1 MSPSMYFS
9 STASPSNATPSAL
22 RTALRRDAA
31 PTQFAGQDPLGL
43 VLRQKHTGERDVLE
57 HRQHPHG
64 LEDLQRP
71 GLHPNG
77 FRVLRWRGHRVG
89 DATPD
94 PVPGQLDGGGQTH
107 RTRPGDQHI
116 DVGFPVR
123 PPIMQPAIGAA
134 YRCPVARTPKT
145 SGRFWKLL
153 GASTDKNRARTAE
166 EVTAAADFEAKAA
179 ALDDEQLRKAAKLL
193 DLDALAESADIP
205 QFLAI
210 AREAAE
216 RTTSL
221 RPFDVQL
228 QGALRMLAGDVV
240 EMATGEGKTL
250 SGAIAAAGYALG
262 GRHVHVISVND
273 YLARRD
279 AEWMGP
285 LLEAMG
291 LTVGW
296 ITESSTAEERR
307 AAYGC
312 DVTYAS
318 VNEIGFDVLRDQ
330 LVVDVDDLVSPNPDV
345 ALIDEADSV
354 MVDEALVPLVLA
366 GTTHREQPRL
376 EIVALVGDMTAGVDY
391 AADADRRNIHLT
403 DAGAEKVEK
412 ALGGID
418 LYSEEHVATTLTEV
432 NVALH
437 AHVLLQRD
445 VHYIVRDGA
454 VHLINSSR
462 GRIATLQRWPDGLQA
477 AVEAKEGI
485 ETTET
490 GEVLDTITVQALI
503 NRYPTVCG
511 MTGTALAAGEQLRQF
526 YSLGVSPIE
535 PNTPNIREDEQDR
548 VYITDAA
555 KIDGIIDHIAEV
567 HDTGRPVLVGTQDV
581 AESEELHRKLLRRGI
596 PAVVLNAKNDA
607 EEAAVIAEAGA
618 LGAVTVST
626 QMAGRGTDIR
636 LGGSDESSH
645 DEVVE
650 LGGLH
655 VVGTGRHHT
664 ERLDNQLRGR
674 AGRQGDP
681 GSSMFFASWEDDV
694 VVSHL
699 DPGKLSMETD
709 QEMGDG
715 RIVSPKAA
723 TLLDHAQR
731 IAEGKLLDVHANTW
745 RYNQLIAQQRAIIVE
760 RRNKLLATPAAYEE
774 LQALAPERAD
784 ELSERLSPEQ
794 LERISRQIMLYH
806 LDRGW
811 ADHLAYLADIRESIH
826 LRALG
831 RQNPLDEFHR
841 LAVDAFGSLASNAVE
856 AAQQTFETAD
866 LVDGGDHEFD
876 LDLSKLAR
884 PTSTWT
890 YMVHDNPLQ
899 DDTLSVL
906 SLPGVFR

>member
-1 MSPSMYFS
+1 M
-9 STASPSNATPSAL
+9 
-22 RTALRRDAA
+22 
-31 PTQFAGQDPLGL
+31 
-43 VLRQKHTGERDVLE
+43 
-57 HRQHPHG
+57 
-64 LEDLQRP
+64 
-71 GLHPNG
+71 
-77 FRVLRWRGHRVG
+77 
-89 DATPD
+89 
-94 PVPGQLDGGGQTH
+94 
-107 RTRPGDQHI
+107 
-116 DVGFPVR
+116 
-123 PPIMQPAIGAA
+123 
-134 YRCPVARTPKT
+134 
-145 SGRFWKLL
+145 L
-153 GASTDKNRARTAE
+153 GASTDKVKAQSMAE
-166 EVTAAADFEAKAA
+166 VEASREFDAKAQG
-179 ALDDEQLRKAAKLL
+179 LDDEQLARAAQLL
-193 DLDALAESADIP
+193 DLEGLAQSPDMP

-216 RTTSL
+216 RSISL

-228 QGALRMLAGDVV
+228 LGALRMMAGDVI

-250 SGAIAAAGYALG
+250 SGAIAAAGYALS
-262 GRHVHVISVND
+262 GRSVHVVTIND

-279 AEWMGP
+279 AEWMAP
-285 LLEAMG
+285 VIEAMG
-291 LTVGW
+291 LSVGW
-296 ITESSTAEERR
+296 ITADSNREERR
-307 AAYGC
+307 AAYRC
-312 DVTYAS
+312 NVTYAS

-354 MVDEALVPLVLA
+354 LVDEALVPLVLA
-366 GTTHREQPRL
+366 GTTHRETPKL
-376 EIVALVGDMTAGVDY
+376 EIVRLVGELDPGKDY
-391 AADADRRNIHLT
+391 ATDADSRNVHLT
-403 DAGAEKVEK
+403 EAGAQKIEK

-418 LYSEEHVATTLTEV
+418 LYSEEHVGTTLTEV

-454 VHLINSSR
+454 VQLINASR
-462 GRIATLQRWPDGLQA
+462 GRIAALQRWPDGLQA

-526 YSLGVSPIE
+526 YSLAVSPIP
-535 PNTPNIREDEQDR
+535 PNTANVRVDEPDR
-548 VYITDAA
+548 VYVSVGAKNDA
-555 KIDGIIDHIAEV
+555 IVDHIIEV
-567 HDTGRPVLVGTQDV
+567 HATGQPILVGTQDV
-581 AESEELHRKLLRRGI
+581 AESEDLHARLVRRGV
-596 PAVVLNAKNDA
+596 PAVVLNAKNDE
-607 EEAAVIAEAGA
+607 EEARVIAEAGT

-636 LGGSDESSH
+636 LGGSDEADH
-645 DEVVE
+645 DQVAE

-655 VVGTGRHHT
+655 LIGTGRHRT

-681 GSSMFFASWEDDV
+681 GSSVFFASWEDDV
-694 VVSHL
+694 VAAHL
-699 DPGKLSMETD
+699 EPGKLPDECDET
-709 QEMGDG
+709 G
-715 RIVSPKAA
+715 RVTSPKATA
-723 TLLDHAQR
+723 LLDHAQR
-731 IAEGKLLDVHANTW
+731 VAEGRLLDVHANTW

-760 RRNKLLATPAAYEE
+760 RRNKLLSTAAAREE
-774 LQALAPERAD
+774 LKELTRGRYD
-784 ELSERLSPEQ
+784 ELAGSASEED
-794 LERISRQIMLYH
+794 LERICRTIMLFH

-811 ADHLAYLADIRESIH
+811 ADHLAYLSDIRESIH

-841 LAVDAFGSLASNAVE
+841 LAVDAFANLAADAIE
-856 AAQQTFETAD
+856 ASQQTFETANVLID
-866 LVDGGDHEFD
+866 EPG

-890 YMVHDNPLQ
+890 YMVHDNPLR
-899 DDTLSVL
+899 DDSLSAM

>member
-1 MSPSMYFS
+1 MAKT
-9 STASPSNATPSAL
+9 STA
-22 RTALRRDAA
+22 
-31 PTQFAGQDPLGL
+31 
-43 VLRQKHTGERDVLE
+43 K
-57 HRQHPHG
+57 
-64 LEDLQRP
+64 
-71 GLHPNG
+71 
-77 FRVLRWRGHRVG
+77 
-89 DATPD
+89 
-94 PVPGQLDGGGQTH
+94 
-107 RTRPGDQHI
+107 
-116 DVGFPVR
+116 
-123 PPIMQPAIGAA
+123 
-134 YRCPVARTPKT
+134 
-145 SGRFWKLL
+145 SGRLSSKFWKLL
-153 GASTDKNRARTAE
+153 GASTDKNQNRSMNQVRASAE
-166 EVTAAADFEAKAA
+166 FDDKAA
-179 ALDDEQLRKAAKLL
+179 GLDDEQITMAAKLL
-193 DLDALAESADIP
+193 ELSELADAADIP

-216 RTTSL
+216 RTTGL

-228 QGALRMLAGDVV
+228 LGALRMMAGDVV

-250 SGAIAAAGYALG
+250 AGAIAAAGYALA

-285 LLEAMG
+285 LLAAMG

-296 ITESSTAEERR
+296 ITAESTAAERR
-307 AAYGC
+307 AAYEC

-330 LVVDVDDLVSPNPDV
+330 LVTHVDDLVSPRPDV

-354 MVDEALVPLVLA
+354 LVDEALVPLVLA
-366 GTTHREQPRL
+366 GTTHRETPRM
-376 EIVALVGDMTAGVDY
+376 EIIRLVGEMTSENRVDDSLQY
-391 AADADRRNIHLT
+391 YDTDADRRNVHLT
-403 DAGAEKVEK
+403 DAGARKLEK

-418 LYSEEHVATTLTEV
+418 LYSEEHIGTTLTEV

-445 VHYIVRDGA
+445 VHYIVRDNA
-454 VHLINSSR
+454 VHLINASR
-462 GRIATLQRWPDGLQA
+462 GRIASLQRWPDGLQA

-526 YSLGVSPIE
+526 YRLGVSPIP
-535 PNTPNIREDEQDR
+535 PNTPNIREDETDR
-548 VYITDAA
+548 VYITAAA
-555 KIDGIIDHIAEV
+555 KNQAVIEHIQEIHA
-567 HDTGRPVLVGTQDV
+567 TGQPVLVGTRDV
-581 AESEELHRKLLRRGI
+581 AESEELHAKLVKAGV
-596 PAVVLNAKNDA
+596 PAVVLNAKNDE
-607 EEAAVIAEAGA
+607 EEAAVIAEAGKLA
-618 LGAVTVST
+618 TVTVST

-636 LGGSDESSH
+636 LGGSDEADH
-645 DEVVE
+645 DAVAE

-655 VVGTGRHHT
+655 VIGTGRHHT

-681 GSSMFFASWEDDV
+681 GSSVFFSSWEDDV

-699 DPGKLSMETD
+699 EPEKLPMQTD
-709 QEMGDG
+709 EDG
-715 RIVSPKAA
+715 RIVSDRAGQM
-723 TLLDHAQR
+723 LEHAQR
-731 IAEGKLLDVHANTW
+731 VAEGRLLDVHANTW
-745 RYNQLIAQQRAIIVE
+745 RYNQLTAQQRAIIVE
-760 RRNKLLATPAAYEE
+760 RRETLLRTTTARDE
-774 LQALAPERAD
+774 LKELAPDRYQELAD
-784 ELSERLSPEQ
+784 EVGEDE
-794 LERISRQIMLYH
+794 LERICRLIMLYH

-811 ADHLAYLADIRESIH
+811 ADHLAYLSDIRESIH

-831 RQNPLDEFHR
+831 RQDPLDEFHR
-841 LAVDAFGSLASNAVE
+841 MAVDAFASLAADAIE
-856 AAQQTFETAD
+856 AAQQTFETANVLED
-866 LVDGGDHEFD
+866 EPG

-890 YMVHDNPLQ
+890 YMIHDNPLA
-899 DDTLSVL
+899 DDTMAAL

>member
-1 MSPSMYFS
+1 M
-9 STASPSNATPSAL
+9 
-22 RTALRRDAA
+22 
-31 PTQFAGQDPLGL
+31 
-43 VLRQKHTGERDVLE
+43 
-57 HRQHPHG
+57 
-64 LEDLQRP
+64 
-71 GLHPNG
+71 
-77 FRVLRWRGHRVG
+77 
-89 DATPD
+89 
-94 PVPGQLDGGGQTH
+94 
-107 RTRPGDQHI
+107 
-116 DVGFPVR
+116 
-123 PPIMQPAIGAA
+123 
-134 YRCPVARTPKT
+134 PKT
-145 SGRFWKLL
+145 TRAQPGRLSSRFWRLL
-153 GASTDKNRARTAE
+153 GASTEKNRNRSMA
-166 EVTAAADFEAKAA
+166 EVTASAEYDKEAAD
-179 ALDDEQLRKAAKLL
+179 LSDEKLRKAAGLL
-193 DLDALAESADIP
+193 NLDDLANSSDIP

-216 RTTSL
+216 RTTGL

-228 QGALRMLAGDVV
+228 LGALRMLAGDVI

-250 SGAIAAAGYALG
+250 AGAIAAAGYALA
-262 GRHVHVISVND
+262 GRHVHVVTIND

-285 LLEAMG
+285 LIEALG

-296 ITESSTAEERR
+296 ITAESTSEDRR
-307 AAYGC
+307 AAYNC
-312 DVTYAS
+312 NVTYAS

-330 LVVDVDDLVSPNPDV
+330 LVTDVDDLVSPKPDV

-354 MVDEALVPLVLA
+354 LVDEALVPLVLA
-366 GTTHREQPRL
+366 GTTHRETPRL
-376 EIVALVGDMTAGVDY
+376 EIITLVGQLTPGEDFDT
-391 AADADRRNIHLT
+391 DADNRNVHLT
-403 DAGAEKVEK
+403 EAGAHKVEK

-418 LYSEEHVATTLTEV
+418 LYSEEHVGTTLTEV

-462 GRIATLQRWPDGLQA
+462 GRIAQLQRWPDGLQA

-503 NRYPTVCG
+503 NRYATVCG

-526 YSLGVSPIE
+526 YKLGVSPIP
-535 PNTPNIREDEQDR
+535 PNTPNIREDESDR
-548 VYITDAA
+548 VYITAAA
-555 KIDGIIDHIAEV
+555 KNDAIVEHIVEV
-567 HDTGRPVLVGTQDV
+567 HETGQPVLVGTRDV
-581 AESEELHRKLLRRGI
+581 AESEELHERLVKRGV

-607 EEAAVIAEAGA
+607 EEAQVIAEAGKY
-618 LGAVTVST
+618 GAVTVST

-636 LGGSDESSH
+636 LGGSDEADH
-645 DEVVE
+645 DRVAE

-681 GSSMFFASWEDDV
+681 GSTVFFSSWEDDV
-694 VVSHL
+694 VAANL
-699 DPGKLSMETD
+699 DPNKLPTETD
-709 QEMGDG
+709 DDG
-715 RIVSPKAA
+715 RIISPK
-723 TLLDHAQR
+723 TNGLLDHAQR
-731 IAEGKLLDVHANTW
+731 VAEGRLLDVHANTW
-745 RYNQLIAQQRAIIVE
+745 RYNQLIAQQRAIIVD
-760 RRNKLLATPAAYEE
+760 RRNTLLRTATAREELEELAPKRYQKLLEVLSTEEDEAAAEK
-774 LQALAPERAD
+774 
-784 ELSERLSPEQ
+784 RLEKICR
-794 LERISRQIMLYH
+794 LIMLYH

-841 LAVDAFGSLASNAVE
+841 LAVDAFASLAADAIE
-856 AAQQTFETAD
+856 AAQQTFETANI
-866 LVDGGDHEFD
+866 LEEEPG

-890 YMVHDNPLQ
+890 YMVNDNPLS
-899 DDTLSVL
+899 DDTLSTL

>member
-1 MSPSMYFS
+1 MAKPSTKNS
-9 STASPSNATPSAL
+9 
-22 RTALRRDAA
+22 
-31 PTQFAGQDPLGL
+31 
-43 VLRQKHTGERDVLE
+43 
-57 HRQHPHG
+57 
-64 LEDLQRP
+64 
-71 GLHPNG
+71 
-77 FRVLRWRGHRVG
+77 
-89 DATPD
+89 
-94 PVPGQLDGGGQTH
+94 
-107 RTRPGDQHI
+107 
-116 DVGFPVR
+116 
-123 PPIMQPAIGAA
+123 GA
-134 YRCPVARTPKT
+134 PKT
-145 SGRFWKLL
+145 TGAKPGRLSGRFWKML
-153 GASTDKNRARTAE
+153 GASTDRDQARSMGEVHTSAE
-166 EVTAAADFEAKAA
+166 FDQKAAD
-179 ALDDEQLRKAAKLL
+179 LDDEQLRRAAQLL
-193 DLDALAESADIP
+193 NLDELAVSADIP

-216 RTTSL
+216 RATSL

-250 SGAIAAAGYALG
+250 AGAIAAAGYAIG

-296 ITESSTAEERR
+296 ITADSTAEERR
-307 AAYGC
+307 TAYQS

-330 LVVDVDDLVSPNPDV
+330 LVTDVEDLVSPNPDV

-354 MVDEALVPLVLA
+354 LVDEALVPLVLA
-366 GTTHREQPRL
+366 GTTHRETPRL
-376 EIVALVGDMTAGVDY
+376 EIVALVGTLKSGADY
-391 AADADRRNIHLT
+391 AVDADRRNIHLT
-403 DAGAEKVEK
+403 EEGAVTVEA

-418 LYSEEHVATTLTEV
+418 LYSEEHVGTTLTEI

-437 AHVLLQRD
+437 AHELLIRD

-454 VHLINSSR
+454 VHLINASR

-526 YSLGVSPIE
+526 YQLGVSPIA
-535 PNTPNIREDEQDR
+535 PNTPNIREDETDR
-548 VYITDAA
+548 VYITKAA
-555 KIDGIIDHIAEV
+555 KIEAVIEHIDELHA
-567 HDTGRPVLVGTQDV
+567 TGRPVLIGTHDV
-581 AESEELHRKLLRRGI
+581 AESEELHERLLRRGV

-607 EEAAVIAEAGA
+607 EEAAVIAEAGK
-618 LGAVTVST
+618 LNAVTVST
-626 QMAGRGTDIR
+626 QIAGRGTDIR
-636 LGGSDESSH
+636 LGGSAREGNTA
-645 DEVVE
+645 ENEKVVE

-655 VVGTGRHHT
+655 VVGTGRHST

-681 GSSMFFASWEDDV
+681 GSSVFFASWEDEV
-694 VVSHL
+694 VVAHL
-699 DPGKLSMETD
+699 DPDKLPTETED
-709 QEMGDG
+709 DG
-715 RIVSPKAA
+715 RISSPKAA
-723 TLLDHAQR
+723 SLLDNAQR
-731 IAEGKLLDVHANTW
+731 IAEGRLLEVHASTW
-745 RYNQLIAQQRAIIVE
+745 RYNQLVAQQRAIIVE
-760 RRNKLLATPAAYEE
+760 RRNTLLSTPAARTELKALTPARYEE
-774 LQALAPERAD
+774 LAEPNGT
-784 ELSERLSPEQ
+784 LSEEQ
-794 LERISRQIMLYH
+794 LEQICRLIMLYH

-811 ADHLAYLADIRESIH
+811 ADHQAYLSDIRESIH

-841 LAVDAFGSLASNAVE
+841 MAVDAFASLAADAIE
-856 AAQQTFETAD
+856 AAQQTLETAG
-866 LVDGGDHEFD
+866 VTEDGLD

-899 DDTLSVL
+899 DDTLSAL

>member
-1 MSPSMYFS
+1 VAK
-9 STASPSNATPSAL
+9 T
-22 RTALRRDAA
+22 
-31 PTQFAGQDPLGL
+31 
-43 VLRQKHTGERDVLE
+43 K
-57 HRQHPHG
+57 
-64 LEDLQRP
+64 
-71 GLHPNG
+71 
-77 FRVLRWRGHRVG
+77 
-89 DATPD
+89 
-94 PVPGQLDGGGQTH
+94 
-107 RTRPGDQHI
+107 TR
-116 DVGFPVR
+116 
-123 PPIMQPAIGAA
+123 
-134 YRCPVARTPKT
+134 T
-145 SGRFWKLL
+145 SGRLTNRFWRML
-153 GASTDKNRARTAE
+153 GASTERDQAQSMALVRKSAE
-166 EVTAAADFEAKAA
+166 FDEKAA

-193 DLDALAESADIP
+193 DLKNLAESADIP

-216 RTTSL
+216 RTVSL

-228 QGALRMLAGDVV
+228 LGALRMLAGDVV

-250 SGAIAAAGYALG
+250 SGAVAAAGYALA
-262 GRHVHVISVND
+262 GRNVHVITIND

-285 LLEAMG
+285 MLEALD

-296 ITESSTAEERR
+296 ITENSTPEQRR
-307 AAYGC
+307 AAYKC

-330 LVVDVDDLVSPNPDV
+330 LVTDVADLVSPNPDV

-354 MVDEALVPLVLA
+354 LVDEALVPLVLA
-366 GTTHREQPRL
+366 GSTHRETPKV
-376 EIVALVGDMTAGVDY
+376 EIIRLVGELVADEDY
-391 AADADRRNIHLT
+391 ETDAEGRNVHLT
-403 DAGAEKVEK
+403 EAGARKLE
-412 ALGGID
+412 AQLGGID
-418 LYSEEHVATTLTEV
+418 LYSEEHVGTTLTEV

-445 VHYIVRDGA
+445 VHYIVRDNA
-454 VHLINSSR
+454 VHLINASR
-462 GRIATLQRWPDGLQA
+462 GRIAQLQRWPDGLQA

-526 YSLGVSPIE
+526 YKLGVSPIE
-535 PNTPNIREDEQDR
+535 PNKPNIRKDEPDR
-548 VYITDAA
+548 VYVTAAA
-555 KIDGIIDHIAEV
+555 KNDAIVEHIVEV
-567 HDTGRPVLVGTQDV
+567 HKTGQPILVGTHDV
-581 AESEELHRKLLRRGI
+581 AESEELHARLVKAGV

-607 EEAAVIAEAGA
+607 EEAAVIAEAGK

-636 LGGSDESSH
+636 LGGSDEADH
-645 DEVVE
+645 DKVAE

-681 GSSMFFASWEDDV
+681 GSTVFFSSWEDDV
-694 VVSHL
+694 VVAHL
-699 DPGKLSMETD
+699 DTSKLPMETD
-709 QEMGDG
+709 PEAGDG
-715 RIVSPKAA
+715 RVTSPKASA
-723 TLLDHAQR
+723 LLDHAQR
-731 IAEGKLLDVHANTW
+731 VAEGRLLDVHANTW
-745 RYNQLIAQQRAIIVE
+745 RYNELIAQQRAILAE
-760 RRNKLLATPAAYEE
+760 RRDTLLRTPTAREE
-774 LQALAPERAD
+774 LK
-784 ELSERLSPEQ
+784 ELSPKRYQE
-794 LERISRQIMLYH
+794 LEEKLGEEKLETICRQIMLYH

-811 ADHLAYLADIRESIH
+811 AEHLAYLADIRESIH

-841 LAVDAFGSLASNAVE
+841 MAVDAFASLAADAIE
-856 AAQQTFETAD
+856 AAQQTFDTAPD
-866 LVDGGDHEFD
+866 IEGEPGM
-876 LDLSKLAR
+876 DLSKLAR

-890 YMVHDNPLQ
+890 YMVHDNPL
-899 DDTLSVL
+899 DDALSNL
-906 SLPGVFR
+906 LPGVFR

>member
-1 MSPSMYFS
+1 M
-9 STASPSNATPSAL
+9 
-22 RTALRRDAA
+22 
-31 PTQFAGQDPLGL
+31 
-43 VLRQKHTGERDVLE
+43 
-57 HRQHPHG
+57 
-64 LEDLQRP
+64 
-71 GLHPNG
+71 
-77 FRVLRWRGHRVG
+77 
-89 DATPD
+89 
-94 PVPGQLDGGGQTH
+94 
-107 RTRPGDQHI
+107 
-116 DVGFPVR
+116 
-123 PPIMQPAIGAA
+123 
-134 YRCPVARTPKT
+134 PKT
-145 SGRFWKLL
+145 TRAQPGRLSSRFWKLL
-153 GASTDKNRARTAE
+153 GASTEKDRSRSLTQVNDSSE
-166 EVTAAADFEAKAA
+166 YDGEAAG
-179 ALDDEQLRKAAKLL
+179 LSDEQLRKAAGLL
-193 DLDALAESADIP
+193 NLEDLADSEDIP

-216 RTTSL
+216 RASGL

-228 QGALRMLAGDVV
+228 LGALRMLAGDVI

-250 SGAIAAAGYALG
+250 AGAIAAAGYAIA
-262 GRHVHVISVND
+262 GRHVHVVTIND

-285 LLEAMG
+285 LIEAMG
-291 LTVGW
+291 LSVGW
-296 ITESSTAEERR
+296 ITAESTSEERR

-330 LVVDVDDLVSPNPDV
+330 LVTDVDDLVSPNPDV

-354 MVDEALVPLVLA
+354 LVDEALVPLVLA
-366 GTTHREQPRL
+366 GTTHRETPRL
-376 EIVALVGDMTAGVDY
+376 EIIKLVGELN
-391 AADADRRNIHLT
+391 ADTDFDTDSDSRNVHLT
-403 DAGAEKVEK
+403 DAGARKVEK

-418 LYSEEHVATTLTEV
+418 LYSEEHVGTTLTEV

-445 VHYIVRDGA
+445 VHYIVRDDA

-462 GRIATLQRWPDGLQA
+462 GRIAQLQRWPDGLQA

-503 NRYPTVCG
+503 NRYATVCG

-526 YSLGVSPIE
+526 YKLGVSPIP
-535 PNTPNIREDEQDR
+535 PNKPNIREDESDR
-548 VYITDAA
+548 VYITGAA
-555 KIDGIIDHIAEV
+555 KNDAIVAHIADV
-567 HDTGRPVLVGTQDV
+567 HETGQPVLVGTRDV
-581 AESEELHRKLLRRGI
+581 AESEDLHERLLRRGV

-607 EEAAVIAEAGA
+607 EEAQVIAEAGKF
-618 LGAVTVST
+618 GVVTVST

-636 LGGSDESSH
+636 LGGSDEADH
-645 DEVVE
+645 DRVAE

-681 GSSMFFASWEDDV
+681 GSSVFFSSWEDDV
-694 VVSHL
+694 VAANL
-699 DPGKLSMETD
+699 DHNKLPMETD
-709 QEMGDG
+709 EDG

-723 TLLDHAQR
+723 GLLDHAQR
-731 IAEGKLLDVHANTW
+731 VAEGRMLDVHANTW
-745 RYNQLIAQQRAIIVE
+745 RYNQLIAQQRAIIVD
-760 RRNKLLATPAAYEE
+760 RRNTLLRTATAREELAELAPKRYEE
-774 LQALAPERAD
+774 LAE
-784 ELSERLSPEQ
+784 EISEQRLET
-794 LERISRQIMLYH
+794 ICRQIMLYH

-841 LAVDAFGSLASNAVE
+841 LAVDAFASLAADAIE
-856 AAQQTFETAD
+856 AAQQTFETANV
-866 LVDGGDHEFD
+866 LEEEPG

-890 YMVHDNPLQ
+890 YMVNDNPLS
-899 DDTLSVL
+899 DDTLSTL

>member
-1 MSPSMYFS
+1 M
-9 STASPSNATPSAL
+9 
-22 RTALRRDAA
+22 
-31 PTQFAGQDPLGL
+31 
-43 VLRQKHTGERDVLE
+43 
-57 HRQHPHG
+57 
-64 LEDLQRP
+64 
-71 GLHPNG
+71 
-77 FRVLRWRGHRVG
+77 
-89 DATPD
+89 
-94 PVPGQLDGGGQTH
+94 
-107 RTRPGDQHI
+107 
-116 DVGFPVR
+116 
-123 PPIMQPAIGAA
+123 
-134 YRCPVARTPKT
+134 PKT
-145 SGRFWKLL
+145 SRAQPGGLSSRFWRLL
-153 GASTDKNRARTAE
+153 GASTEKDRSRSLAAVTSSSEYDE
-166 EVTAAADFEAKAA
+166 EAAG
-179 ALDDEQLRKAAKLL
+179 LTDEQLRKAAGLLKL
-193 DLDALAESADIP
+193 DDLAESDDIA

-216 RTTSL
+216 RATGL

-228 QGALRMLAGDVV
+228 LGALRMLAGDVI

-250 SGAIAAAGYALG
+250 AGAIAAAGYALA
-262 GRHVHVISVND
+262 GRHVHVVTIND

-279 AEWMGP
+279 AEWMGA
-285 LLEAMG
+285 LLTAMG

-296 ITESSTAEERR
+296 ITAESTREDRR
-307 AAYGC
+307 AAYHC

-330 LVVDVDDLVSPNPDV
+330 LVTDVADLVSPNPDV

-354 MVDEALVPLVLA
+354 LVDEALVPLVLA
-366 GTTHREQPRL
+366 GTTHRETPRL
-376 EIVALVGDMTAGVDY
+376 EIIKLVGELVAGTDY
-391 AADADRRNIHLT
+391 DTDADSRNVHLT
-403 DAGAEKVEK
+403 EAGAHKVEK

-418 LYSEEHVATTLTEV
+418 LYSEEHVGTTLTEV

-445 VHYIVRDGA
+445 VHYIVRDDA

-462 GRIATLQRWPDGLQA
+462 GRIAQLQRWPDGLQA

-503 NRYPTVCG
+503 NRYATVCG

-526 YSLGVSPIE
+526 YKLGVSPIP
-535 PNTPNIREDEQDR
+535 PNKPNIREDEPDR
-548 VYITDAA
+548 VYITAAA
-555 KIDGIIDHIAEV
+555 KNDAIVAHITEV
-567 HDTGRPVLVGTQDV
+567 HATGQPVLVGTRDV
-581 AESEELHRKLLRRGI
+581 AESEELHERLLRRDI

-607 EEAAVIAEAGA
+607 EEAQVIAEAGKY
-618 LGAVTVST
+618 GVVTVST

-636 LGGSDESSH
+636 LGGSDEADH
-645 DEVVE
+645 DKVAE

-681 GSSMFFASWEDDV
+681 GSTVFFSSWEDDV
-694 VVSHL
+694 VVANL
-699 DPGKLSMETD
+699 DRNKLPTQTD
-709 QEMGDG
+709 EDG
-715 RIVSPKAA
+715 RIVSAKSAG
-723 TLLDHAQR
+723 LLDHAQR
-731 IAEGKLLDVHANTW
+731 VAEGRMLDVHANTW
-745 RYNQLIAQQRAIIVE
+745 RYNQLIAQQRAIIVD
-760 RRNKLLATPAAYEE
+760 RRNTLLRTATAREELAELAPRRYEE
-774 LQALAPERAD
+774 LSEKIS
-784 ELSERLSPEQ
+784 EERLET
-794 LERISRQIMLYH
+794 ICRQIMLYH

-841 LAVDAFGSLASNAVE
+841 LAVDAFASLAADAIE
-856 AAQQTFETAD
+856 AAQQTFETANV
-866 LVDGGDHEFD
+866 LEEEPG

-890 YMVHDNPLQ
+890 YMVNDNPLS
-899 DDTLSVL
+899 DDTLSTL

>member
-1 MSPSMYFS
+1 MQKNSK
-9 STASPSNATPSAL
+9 TP
-22 RTALRRDAA
+22 
-31 PTQFAGQDPLGL
+31 
-43 VLRQKHTGERDVLE
+43 
-57 HRQHPHG
+57 
-64 LEDLQRP
+64 
-71 GLHPNG
+71 
-77 FRVLRWRGHRVG
+77 
-89 DATPD
+89 
-94 PVPGQLDGGGQTH
+94 
-107 RTRPGDQHI
+107 
-116 DVGFPVR
+116 
-123 PPIMQPAIGAA
+123 
-134 YRCPVARTPKT
+134 T
-145 SGRFWKLL
+145 SGSGRVSRGFWRLL
-153 GASTDKNRARTAE
+153 GASTEKVKAQTMG
-166 EVTAAADFEAKAA
+166 EVEAAAQFTDKAA
-179 ALDDEQLRKAAKLL
+179 GLDAEQLTQAAQLL
-193 DLDALAESADIP
+193 HLEGLADSPDIP

-210 AREAAE
+210 AREASE
-216 RTTSL
+216 RTTGL

-228 QGALRMLAGDVV
+228 LGALRMMAGDVV

-250 SGAIAAAGYALG
+250 SGAIAAAGYALA
-262 GRHVHVISVND
+262 GRRVHVVTIND

-285 LLEAMG
+285 LIEALG

-296 ITESSTAEERR
+296 ITEDSARDERR
-307 AAYGC
+307 AAYQC

-330 LVVDVDDLVSPNPDV
+330 LVTDVADLVSPNPDV

-354 MVDEALVPLVLA
+354 LVDEALVPLVLA
-366 GTTHREQPRL
+366 GTTHRETPKL
-376 EIVALVGDMTAGVDY
+376 AIVRLVGELTPGVDY
-391 AADADRRNIHLT
+391 DTDSDNRNVHLT
-403 DAGAEKVEK
+403 EAGARKVEK

-418 LYSEEHVATTLTEV
+418 LYSEENVATILTEV

-437 AHVLLQRD
+437 AHALLQRD

-454 VHLINSSR
+454 VQLINASR

-477 AVEAKEGI
+477 AVEVKEGI

-526 YSLGVSPIE
+526 YSLGVSPIP
-535 PNTPNIREDEQDR
+535 PNTPTVRDDEPDW
-548 VYITDAA
+548 VYITAGA
-555 KIDGIIDHIAEV
+555 KNEAIIDHIIEV
-567 HDTGRPVLVGTQDV
+567 HGTGQPILVGTQDV
-581 AESEELHRKLLRRGI
+581 AESEDLHERLVRRGV
-596 PAVVLNAKNDA
+596 PAVVLNAKNDE
-607 EEAAVIAEAGA
+607 EEAGVIAEAGK

-636 LGGSDESSH
+636 LGGSDAADDSAEKQ
-645 DEVVE
+645 EVAD

-655 VVGTGRHHT
+655 VIGTGRHIT

-681 GSSMFFASWEDDV
+681 GSSVFFSSWEDDV
-694 VVSHL
+694 VVAHL
-699 DPGKLSMETD
+699 ENPKLPTECD
-709 QEMGDG
+709 EAG
-715 RIVSPKAA
+715 RITSPKANA
-723 TLLDHAQR
+723 LLDHAQR
-731 IAEGKLLDVHANTW
+731 VAEGRLLDVHANTW

-760 RRNKLLATPAAYEE
+760 RRNTLLSTATAREE
-774 LQALAPERAD
+774 LA
-784 ELSERLSPEQ
+784 ELSPDRYAELEKALGEDAEEH
-794 LERISRQIMLYH
+794 LERICRNIMLYH

-811 ADHLAYLADIRESIH
+811 ADHLAYLSDIRESIH

-841 LAVDAFGSLASNAVE
+841 LAVDAFTHLAADAIE
-856 AAQQTFETAD
+856 ASQQTFETANV
-866 LVDGGDHEFD
+866 LENEPG

-890 YMVHDNPLQ
+890 YMVHDNPMR
-899 DDTLSVL
+899 DDTLSAL

>member
-1 MSPSMYFS
+1 M
-9 STASPSNATPSAL
+9 
-22 RTALRRDAA
+22 
-31 PTQFAGQDPLGL
+31 
-43 VLRQKHTGERDVLE
+43 
-57 HRQHPHG
+57 
-64 LEDLQRP
+64 
-71 GLHPNG
+71 
-77 FRVLRWRGHRVG
+77 
-89 DATPD
+89 
-94 PVPGQLDGGGQTH
+94 
-107 RTRPGDQHI
+107 
-116 DVGFPVR
+116 
-123 PPIMQPAIGAA
+123 
-134 YRCPVARTPKT
+134 PKT
-145 SGRFWKLL
+145 TRAQPGRLSSRFWKLL
-153 GASTDKNRARTAE
+153 GASTEKDRSRSLTQVNDSSE
-166 EVTAAADFEAKAA
+166 YDGEAAG
-179 ALDDEQLRKAAKLL
+179 LSDEQLRKAAGLL
-193 DLDALAESADIP
+193 NLEDLADSEDIP

-216 RTTSL
+216 RASGL

-228 QGALRMLAGDVV
+228 LGALRMLAGDVI

-250 SGAIAAAGYALG
+250 AGAIAAAGYAIA
-262 GRHVHVISVND
+262 GRHVHVVTIND

-285 LLEAMG
+285 LIEAMG
-291 LTVGW
+291 LSVGW
-296 ITESSTAEERR
+296 ITAESTSEERR

-330 LVVDVDDLVSPNPDV
+330 LVTDVDDLVSPNPDV

-354 MVDEALVPLVLA
+354 LVDEALVPLVLA
-366 GTTHREQPRL
+366 GTTHRETPRL
-376 EIVALVGDMTAGVDY
+376 EIIKLVGELN
-391 AADADRRNIHLT
+391 ADTDFDTDSDSRNVHLT
-403 DAGAEKVEK
+403 DAGARKVEK

-418 LYSEEHVATTLTEV
+418 LYSEEHVGTTLTEV

-445 VHYIVRDGA
+445 VHYIVRDDA

-462 GRIATLQRWPDGLQA
+462 GRIAQLQRWPDGLQA

-503 NRYPTVCG
+503 NRYATVCG

-526 YSLGVSPIE
+526 YKLGVSPIP
-535 PNTPNIREDEQDR
+535 PNKPNIREDESDR
-548 VYITDAA
+548 VYITGAA
-555 KIDGIIDHIAEV
+555 KNEAIVAHIADV
-567 HDTGRPVLVGTQDV
+567 HETGQPVLVGTRDV
-581 AESEELHRKLLRRGI
+581 AESEDLHERLLRRGV

-607 EEAAVIAEAGA
+607 EEAQVIAEAGKF
-618 LGAVTVST
+618 GVVTVST

-636 LGGSDESSH
+636 LGGSDEADH
-645 DEVVE
+645 DRVAE

-681 GSSMFFASWEDDV
+681 GSSVFFSSWEDDV
-694 VVSHL
+694 VAANL
-699 DPGKLSMETD
+699 DHNKLPMETN
-709 QEMGDG
+709 EDG

-723 TLLDHAQR
+723 GLLDHAQR
-731 IAEGKLLDVHANTW
+731 VAEGRMLDVHANTW
-745 RYNQLIAQQRAIIVE
+745 RYNQLIAQQRAIIVD
-760 RRNKLLATPAAYEE
+760 RRNTLLRTATAREELAELAPKRYEE
-774 LQALAPERAD
+774 LAE
-784 ELSERLSPEQ
+784 EISEERLET
-794 LERISRQIMLYH
+794 ICRQIMLYH

-841 LAVDAFGSLASNAVE
+841 LAVDAFASLAADAIE
-856 AAQQTFETAD
+856 AAQQTFETANV
-866 LVDGGDHEFD
+866 LEEEPG

-890 YMVHDNPLQ
+890 YMVNDNPLS
-899 DDTLSVL
+899 DDTLSTL

>member
-1 MSPSMYFS
+1 M
-9 STASPSNATPSAL
+9 
-22 RTALRRDAA
+22 
-31 PTQFAGQDPLGL
+31 
-43 VLRQKHTGERDVLE
+43 
-57 HRQHPHG
+57 
-64 LEDLQRP
+64 
-71 GLHPNG
+71 
-77 FRVLRWRGHRVG
+77 
-89 DATPD
+89 
-94 PVPGQLDGGGQTH
+94 
-107 RTRPGDQHI
+107 
-116 DVGFPVR
+116 
-123 PPIMQPAIGAA
+123 
-134 YRCPVARTPKT
+134 PKT
-145 SGRFWKLL
+145 TRAQAGRLSGRFWRLL
-153 GASTDKNRARTAE
+153 GASTEKNRTRSLA
-166 EVTAAADFEAKAA
+166 EVTASSGY
-179 ALDDEQLRKAAKLL
+179 DDEAAGLNDAQLRKAAGLL
-193 DLDALAESADIP
+193 NLDDFAESDDIS

-210 AREAAE
+210 AREAGE
-216 RTTSL
+216 RSTGL
-221 RPFDVQL
+221 WPFDVQL
-228 QGALRMLAGDVV
+228 LGALRMLAGDVI

-250 SGAIAAAGYALG
+250 AGAIAAAGYAIA
-262 GRHVHVISVND
+262 GRHVHVVTIND

-296 ITESSTAEERR
+296 ITAESTSDDRR
-307 AAYGC
+307 AAYDC

-330 LVVDVDDLVSPNPDV
+330 LVTDVADLVSPNPDV

-354 MVDEALVPLVLA
+354 LVDEALVPLVLA
-366 GTTHREQPRL
+366 GTTHRETPRL
-376 EIVALVGDMTAGVDY
+376 EIIKLVGEL
-391 AADADRRNIHLT
+391 AAETDFDSDSDSRNVHLT
-403 DAGAEKVEK
+403 DVGARKVEE

-418 LYSEEHVATTLTEV
+418 LYSEEHVGTTLTEV

-437 AHVLLQRD
+437 AHVLLHRD
-445 VHYIVRDGA
+445 VHYIVRDDA

-462 GRIATLQRWPDGLQA
+462 GRIAQLQRWPDGLQA

-503 NRYPTVCG
+503 NRYATVCG

-526 YSLGVSPIE
+526 YKLGVSPIP
-535 PNTPNIREDEQDR
+535 PNTPNIREDESDR
-548 VYITDAA
+548 VYITAAA
-555 KIDGIIDHIAEV
+555 KNDAIVEHIAAV
-567 HDTGRPVLVGTQDV
+567 HETGQPVLVGTRDV
-581 AESEELHRKLLRRGI
+581 AESEELHEHLVRRGV

-607 EEAAVIAEAGA
+607 EEAQVIAEAGEY
-618 LGAVTVST
+618 GTVTVST

-636 LGGSDESSH
+636 LGGSDEADH
-645 DEVVE
+645 DRVAE

-681 GSSMFFASWEDDV
+681 GSSVFFSSWEDDV
-694 VVSHL
+694 VAANL
-699 DPGKLSMETD
+699 DGNKLPMQTD
-709 QEMGDG
+709 EDG
-715 RIVSPKAA
+715 RIVSPKTTA
-723 TLLDHAQR
+723 LLDHAQR
-731 IAEGKLLDVHANTW
+731 VAEGRLLDVHANTW
-745 RYNQLIAQQRAIIVE
+745 RYNQLIAQQRAIIVD
-760 RRNKLLATPAAYEE
+760 RRNTLLRTATAREE
-774 LQALAPERAD
+774 LAGLAPDRYK
-784 ELSERLSPEQ
+784 ELSEVGASPARSGLSEERLEKICR
-794 LERISRQIMLYH
+794 LIMLYH

-841 LAVDAFGSLASNAVE
+841 MAVDAFASLAADAIE
-856 AAQQTFETAD
+856 AAQQTFETANV
-866 LVDGGDHEFD
+866 LEEEPG

-890 YMVHDNPLQ
+890 YMVNDNPLS
-899 DDTLSVL
+899 DDTLSTL

>member
-1 MSPSMYFS
+1 M
-9 STASPSNATPSAL
+9 
-22 RTALRRDAA
+22 
-31 PTQFAGQDPLGL
+31 
-43 VLRQKHTGERDVLE
+43 
-57 HRQHPHG
+57 
-64 LEDLQRP
+64 
-71 GLHPNG
+71 
-77 FRVLRWRGHRVG
+77 
-89 DATPD
+89 
-94 PVPGQLDGGGQTH
+94 
-107 RTRPGDQHI
+107 
-116 DVGFPVR
+116 
-123 PPIMQPAIGAA
+123 
-134 YRCPVARTPKT
+134 PKT
-145 SGRFWKLL
+145 TRAQAGRLSGRFWRLL
-153 GASTDKNRARTAE
+153 GASTEKDRTRSLA
-166 EVTAAADFEAKAA
+166 EVTASSGY
-179 ALDDEQLRKAAKLL
+179 DDEAAGLNDAQLRKAAGLL
-193 DLDALAESADIP
+193 NLDDFAESDDIS

-210 AREAAE
+210 AREAGE
-216 RTTSL
+216 RSTGL

-228 QGALRMLAGDVV
+228 LGALRMLAGDVI

-250 SGAIAAAGYALG
+250 AGAIAAAGYAIA
-262 GRHVHVISVND
+262 GRHVHVVTIND

-296 ITESSTAEERR
+296 ITAESTSDDRR
-307 AAYGC
+307 AAYDC

-330 LVVDVDDLVSPNPDV
+330 LVTDVADLVSPNPDV

-354 MVDEALVPLVLA
+354 LVDEALVPLVLA
-366 GTTHREQPRL
+366 GTTHRETPRL
-376 EIVALVGDMTAGVDY
+376 EIIKLVGEL
-391 AADADRRNIHLT
+391 AAETDFDTDSDSRNVHLT
-403 DAGAEKVEK
+403 DVGARKVEK

-418 LYSEEHVATTLTEV
+418 LYSEEHVGTSLTEV

-437 AHVLLQRD
+437 AHVLLHRD
-445 VHYIVRDGA
+445 VHYIVRDDA

-462 GRIATLQRWPDGLQA
+462 GRIAQLQRWPDGLQA

-503 NRYPTVCG
+503 NRYATVCG

-526 YSLGVSPIE
+526 YKLGVSPIP
-535 PNTPNIREDEQDR
+535 PNTPNIREDESDR
-548 VYITDAA
+548 VYITAAA
-555 KIDGIIDHIAEV
+555 KNDAIVEHIADV
-567 HDTGRPVLVGTQDV
+567 HETGQPVLVGTRDV
-581 AESEELHRKLLRRGI
+581 AESEELHEHLVRRGV

-607 EEAAVIAEAGA
+607 EEAQVIAEAGEY
-618 LGAVTVST
+618 GTVTVST

-636 LGGSDESSH
+636 LGGSDEADH
-645 DEVVE
+645 ARVAE

-681 GSSMFFASWEDDV
+681 GSSVFFSSWEDDV
-694 VVSHL
+694 VAANL
-699 DPGKLSMETD
+699 DGNKLPMQTD
-709 QEMGDG
+709 EDG
-715 RIVSPKAA
+715 RIVSPKTTA
-723 TLLDHAQR
+723 LLDHAQR
-731 IAEGKLLDVHANTW
+731 VAEGRLLDVHANTW
-745 RYNQLIAQQRAIIVE
+745 RYNQLIAQQRAIIVD
-760 RRNKLLATPAAYEE
+760 RRNTLLRTATAREE
-774 LQALAPERAD
+774 LAGLAPDRYK
-784 ELSERLSPEQ
+784 ELSELGASPARGGLSEERLEKICR
-794 LERISRQIMLYH
+794 LIMLYH

-841 LAVDAFGSLASNAVE
+841 MAVDAFASLAADAIE
-856 AAQQTFETAD
+856 AAQQTFETANV
-866 LVDGGDHEFD
+866 LEEEPG

-890 YMVHDNPLQ
+890 YMVNDNPLS
-899 DDTLSVL
+899 DDTLSTL

>member
-1 MSPSMYFS
+1 M
-9 STASPSNATPSAL
+9 
-22 RTALRRDAA
+22 
-31 PTQFAGQDPLGL
+31 
-43 VLRQKHTGERDVLE
+43 K
-57 HRQHPHG
+57 
-64 LEDLQRP
+64 P
-71 GLHPNG
+71 GRL
-77 FRVLRWRGHRVG
+77 
-89 DATPD
+89 
-94 PVPGQLDGGGQTH
+94 
-107 RTRPGDQHI
+107 
-116 DVGFPVR
+116 
-123 PPIMQPAIGAA
+123 
-134 YRCPVARTPKT
+134 
-145 SGRFWKLL
+145 SGTFWKLL
-153 GASTDKNRARTAE
+153 GASTEKDQSRSLGSVKQSTGFDKK
-166 EVTAAADFEAKAA
+166 AAD
-179 ALDDEQLRKAAKLL
+179 LDDEQLRKASKLL
-193 DLDALAESADIP
+193 ELDALAESHDIP

-216 RTTSL
+216 RNTNL

-228 QGALRMLAGDVV
+228 LGALRMLAGDVV

-250 SGAIAAAGYALG
+250 SGAIAAAGYALA
-262 GRHVHVISVND
+262 GRHVHVITIND

-296 ITESSTAEERR
+296 VAAEATAEERK
-307 AAYGC
+307 AAYKC

-330 LVVDVDDLVSPNPDV
+330 LVTDVEDLVSPNPDV

-354 MVDEALVPLVLA
+354 LVDEALVPLVLA
-366 GTTHREQPRL
+366 GTTHRETPKL
-376 EIVALVGDMTAGVDY
+376 EIIRLVGELTPGKDY
-391 AADADRRNIHLT
+391 DTDADSRNVHLT
-403 DAGAEKVEK
+403 ETGAQKVEAK
-412 ALGGID
+412 LGGID
-418 LYSEEHVATTLTEV
+418 LYSEEHVGTTLTEV

-445 VHYIVRDGA
+445 VHYIVRDDA
-454 VHLINSSR
+454 VHLINASR
-462 GRIATLQRWPDGLQA
+462 GRIAQLQRWPDGLQA

-526 YSLGVSPIE
+526 YKLGVSPIP
-535 PNTPNIREDEQDR
+535 PNTPNIREDEFDR
-548 VYITDAA
+548 VYITAAA
-555 KIDGIIDHIAEV
+555 KNDAIVEHIAEV
-567 HDTGRPVLVGTQDV
+567 AETDQPVLIGTRDV
-581 AESEELHRKLLRRGI
+581 AESEELHERLVRAGV

-607 EEAAVIAEAGA
+607 EEARIIAEAGK

-636 LGGSDESSH
+636 LGGSDEADH
-645 DEVVE
+645 DEVAE

-655 VVGTGRHHT
+655 VIGTGRHHT

-681 GSSMFFASWEDDV
+681 GSSVFFSSWEDDV
-694 VVSHL
+694 VTANL
-699 DPGKLSMETD
+699 EPGKLPTETD
-709 QEMGDG
+709 DDG
-715 RIVSPKAA
+715 RVVSPKAA
-723 TLLDHAQR
+723 GLLAHAQR
-731 IAEGKLLDVHANTW
+731 VAEGKLLDVHANTW

-760 RRNKLLATPAAYEE
+760 RRDALLRTPTAREELEQRSPDRYEE
-774 LQALAPERAD
+774 LSKDLD
-784 ELSERLSPEQ
+784 EEQ
-794 LERISRQIMLYH
+794 LERICRLIMLYH

-841 LAVDAFGSLASNAVE
+841 MAVDAFASLAADAIE
-856 AAQQTFETAD
+856 AAQQTFETANV
-866 LVDGGDHEFD
+866 LEEEPG

-890 YMVHDNPLQ
+890 YMVHDNPLA
-899 DDTLSVL
+899 DDTLSAL